1 MRKKGPEMGVGRGS
15 TLGKEVLRAGG
26 RRERR
31 TRGSGLMATPFSQGP
46 SATRQPLPSLSLLP
60 FFFFLTAFL
69 CISYSAQK
77 LLTPVQKSV
86 IQV

>member
-15 TLGKEVLRAGG
+15 TLGKEVLGAGG
-26 RRERR
+26 RRESR

-46 SATRQPLPSLSLLP
+46 SATRQPLPSFL
-60 FFFFLTAFL
+60 FFFLTAFL